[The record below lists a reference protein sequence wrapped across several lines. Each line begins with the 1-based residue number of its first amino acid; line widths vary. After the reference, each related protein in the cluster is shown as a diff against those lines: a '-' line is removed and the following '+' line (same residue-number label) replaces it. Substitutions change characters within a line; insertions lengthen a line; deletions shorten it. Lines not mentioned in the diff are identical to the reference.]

1 MELTKVDGSTCTFT
15 MVRQAVVVAA
25 VFTASKTT
33 NTDGALKPGTNT
45 VTYRQGM
52 GTGRG
57 VISGPMGGLVVGG
70 PWIGPSPPPGP
81 RAYGS
86 WRSGPTGP
94 ERSDSRRISR
104 PFNRTQRDRTA
115 DGSRAPSTGRREG
128 RTDRLVNCLPDK
140 RASQN
145 AWGPNPLGGARGERC
160 SQKRRCA
167 GRAWREP
174 RRFSPSVRGPQ
185 KTVPAGLQT
194 RRPTVTKR

>member
-1 MELTKVDGSTCTFT
+1 MDGDEAAEALAGETATAADGSSVELTKVDGSTCTFT

-81 RAYGS
+81 RAYGG

-104 PFNRTQRDRTA
+104 PFNRTQRRPDRSTCELP
-115 DGSRAPSTGRREG
+115 SRHTS
-128 RTDRLVNCLPDK
+128 VSNCL
-140 RASQN
+140 
-145 AWGPNPLGGARGERC
+145 GAKSIG
-160 SQKRRCA
+160 
-167 GRAWREP
+167 
-174 RRFSPSVRGPQ
+174 RGPRGAVQ
-185 KTVPAGLQT
+185 SKAQM
-194 RRPTVTKR
+194 RRPGMEGTQEIFP